1 MEAAPSRQLRPA
13 ALALAALLTVS
24 LAASLAAAAPPRI
37 SVSWSSKLA
46 HADHRAGY
54 QKLLLR
60 QVNAAYHAVRRGFG
74 FDLPALQIRLY
85 APADYVPRFG
95 KSGAQYYRH
104 PRWRHGVVRVNGG
117 ARLNLR
123 FTGTLVHEMV
133 HAFVDVRGTIGWLPV
148 WFSEGVA
155 ELYRWRFSGM
165 KGLSASQSSDL
176 KSALEAGKLLPLP
189 RRASLSHFNY
199 LRSYAAVLY
208 LERAYGGKT
217 VGALLSRMMA
227 RQSAEASF
235 EAVVGGSVGDFEKRF
250 AAWVS
255 TFP

>member
-1 MEAAPSRQLRPA
+1 MPTRKLVPG
-13 ALALAALLTVS
+13 ALLIALSTAS
-24 LAASLAAAAPPRI
+24 LAASPAAAAPPRI
-37 SVSWSSKLA
+37 SVAWSSKLA

-95 KSGAQYYRH
+95 KSGAQYYRVRGLH
-104 PRWRHGVVRVNGG
+104 HGAIRVNGG

-123 FTGTLVHEMV
+123 FNSTLVHEMV
-133 HAFVDVRGTIGWLPV
+133 HAFVDVRRSINWLPV

-165 KGLSASQSSDL
+165 KALSATQSSDL

-189 RRASLSHFNY
+189 RKVSLIHFNY

-208 LERAYGGKT
+208 LERTYGGKA

-235 EAVVGGSVGDFEKRF
+235 EAVIGSSVGDFEKRF